1 VIRVLLTIGLITP
14 AAYLFLE
21 QRNDID
27 ARESTASRELLGVE
41 YLRALEPLGVALGTA
56 RSAVLGGASADIDA
70 AGKEL
75 TTRIEAVASVDQRVG
90 AELGVRERWT
100 FLRGQIEALPTR
112 GERRLTYTSYVD
124 VLELEVELVN
134 RVALASGLVV
144 DQSVDALR
152 LQLAVTDQ
160 LPEIT
165 AVTGQLA
172 DLAELN
178 KGVPVVVT
186 DLASMLEL
194 REDAIGAGA
203 ELVEA
208 MEAAATATT
217 DNQLVGNVF
226 ASLDAVRGDLDQ
238 LAPATGAV
246 TDGDVTAVDAQVVV
260 TMRGNLTKAA
270 STLSTAI
277 FDQLTG
283 QLTERK
289 AAAERDRQF
298 ATAALALVI
307 LLALFPTGTGLRDL
321 LRHLRE
327 RRARERLDEEPPIG
341 PGPQWTRETAVAGRE
356 RAGAA
361 R

>member
-1 VIRVLLTIGLITP
+1 M
-14 AAYLFLE
+14 AAAAMGTQTGVSLY
-21 QRNDID
+21 
-27 ARESTASRELLGVE
+27 APST
-41 YLRALEPLGVALGTA
+41 
-56 RSAVLGGASADIDA
+56 GASLA
-70 AGKEL
+70 AFRGTDGLSSTEGVMPL
-75 TTRIEAVASVDQRVG
+75 TWA
-90 AELGVRERWT
+90 
-100 FLRGQIEALPTR
+100 
-112 GERRLTYTSYVD
+112 
-124 VLELEVELVN
+124 
-134 RVALASGLVV
+134 
-144 DQSVDALR
+144 
-152 LQLAVTDQ
+152 TDYAG
-160 LPEIT
+160 PIAKT
-165 AVTGQLA
+165 
-172 DLAELN
+172 
-178 KGVPVVVT
+178 VT

-208 MEAAATATT
+208 MEAAATATA

-238 LAPATGAV
+238 LASATGAV

-277 FDQLTG
+277 FDQLTS
-283 QLTERK
+283 QLTERR
-289 AAAERDRQF
+289 AAAERDRQL

-321 LRHLRE
+321 LRYQRE
-327 RRARERLDEEPPIG
+327 RRARERSDEEPPIG